1 LGGGGGGAGAPSVP
15 GNSTGGIG
23 GIGVVV
29 IRYPGTVAVATG
41 GTITYTGGVYVRHTF
56 TTSGSLVMN

>member
-1 LGGGGGGAGAPSVP
+1 
-15 GNSTGGIG
+15 
-23 GIGVVV
+23 VVV